1 MRKAFIAAMLIGAAA
16 ALGACHTAD
25 REEAAGSS
33 TATKDYN
40 VGDFKEIESA
50 GSYDVTVKTGSAPS
64 VRAEGPA
71 DMLAKLRIEVKGDTL
86 RISPD
91 KSRNFHWGRSGNIR
105 IAITVP
111 ELRAASI
118 AGSGNIAVDKIS
130 GDSFKGNIA
139 GSGEL
144 DLPSVNVK
152 QAEFNIAGSGSAKV
166 AGKAESAE
174 YTIAGSGD
182 LDGANLETK
191 DATVNVAGSGDI
203 RAKATGTV
211 SGAVMGSG
219 NVTITGGAK
228 CDVKKMGSGS
238 INCS

>member
-1 MRKAFIAAMLIGAAA
+1 MRKALIAAMLIGAAA

-25 REEAAGSS
+25 REEAAGP
-33 TATKDYN
+33 TVTKDYK

-64 VRAEGPA
+64 VRAEGPEN
-71 DMLAKLRIEVKGDTL
+71 MLAKLRIEVKGDKL
-86 RISPD
+86 QISPY
-91 KSRNFHWGRSGNIR
+91 KSRNFHWGRSGKIT

-111 ELRAASI
+111 ELRAASM
-118 AGSGNIAVDKIS
+118 AGSGNMTVDKIS
-130 GDSFKGNIA
+130 GDSFEGNIA
-139 GSGEL
+139 GSGDL

-152 QAEFNIAGSGSAKV
+152 HAEFSIAGSGTATI

-174 YTIAGSGD
+174 YSIAGSGD

-191 DATVNVAGSGDI
+191 DATVNVAGSGNI

-238 INCS
+238 ITCS